1 MATQRTTGLTYDDFA
16 RLPETNRIEE
26 LIDGELVVTPPPT
39 LGHQRAVLTLGTE
52 LNLYARTHGGEVFIS
67 PTGVY
72 LSHTDLLEPDV
83 LFVRPEHAGRLEQ
96 PFVRGAPDLVVEV
109 SSPSTRRRDLGRKRE
124 LYEEFG
130 VPEYWFVDLDA
141 ERIEVH
147 RLEGGRYATP
157 VGLGP
162 GETLE
167 SPLLPGFGLAVDDVL
182 PPGPGEGP
190 GGTGG

>member
-26 LIDGELVVTPPPT
+26 LIDGELVVTPTPT
-39 LGHQRAVLTLGTE
+39 TDHQQVVITLATE
-52 LNLYARTHGGEVFIS
+52 LHLYGRRQGGRVFVS

-72 LSHTDLLEPDV
+72 LSHTNVLEPDV
-83 LFVRPEHAGRLEQ
+83 LFVRPENVGRLER

-109 SSPSTRRRDLGRKRE
+109 SSPSTRQRDRGRKRE

-141 ERIEVH
+141 ARVLVH
-147 RLEGGRYATP
+147 RLEDGRYPDP
-157 VGLGP
+157 VALGP
-162 GETLE
+162 GDVLE
-167 SPLLPGFGLAVDDVL
+167 SPLLPRFALALADL
-182 PPGPGEGP
+182 LRLG
-190 GGTGG
+190 

>member
-16 RLPETNRIEE
+16 RLPETNRIQE

-39 LGHQRAVLTLGTE
+39 TSHQQVVVTLVTE
-52 LNLYARTHGGEVFIS
+52 LNLYARVHGGTVFVS

-72 LSHTDLLEPDV
+72 LSHTNLLEPDV
-83 LFVRPEHAGRLEQ
+83 LFVRPQHAGRIER

-141 ERIEVH
+141 GLVEVH
-147 RLEGGRYATP
+147 RLGDGRYAAP
-157 VGLGP
+157 RRLGP
-162 GETLE
+162 GDTLE
-167 SPLLPGFGLAVDDVL
+167 SPLLPGFALAVDDL
-182 PPGPGEGP
+182 LGEPGQAAR
-190 GGTGG
+190 

>member
-1 MATQRTTGLTYDDFA
+1 MATRRTTGLTYDDFA

-26 LIDGELVVTPPPT
+26 LIDGELVVTPT
-39 LGHQRAVLTLGTE
+39 STTGHQDAVLTLGTE
-52 LNLYARTHGGEVFIS
+52 LNLYARRHGGRVFVS

-72 LSHTDLLEPDV
+72 LSHTNVLEPDV
-83 LFVRPEHAGRLEQ
+83 LFVRPEHAGRVEG

-130 VPEYWFVDLDA
+130 VPEYWFVDLEA
-141 ERIEVH
+141 ERVEVH
-147 RLEGGRYATP
+147 RLEGGRYAAP
-157 VGLGP
+157 VALGP

-167 SPLLPGFGLAVDDVL
+167 SPLLPGFAVAVDDL
-182 PPGPGEGP
+182 LRPGPGPGP